1 MHGTNT
7 SDAMRGVGNDPVKVQ
22 AAGGLTSWIFFGVLD
37 LRPPLAPPAALRGL
51 AVEAR
56 LAFFLGVT
64 APAPLSDEPDESAS
78 ATLKT
83 GTAKGLRNAGDGAGV
98 GEQELARTLRR
109 NVRGR
114 VLPKDGG
121 LEPGDIDTPSPV
133 GTARS
138 SGARGGLRRRRK
150 AAGCRLQGM

>member
-83 GTAKGLRNAGDGAGV
+83 HSKGI
-98 GEQELARTLRR
+98 EKC
-109 NVRGR
+109 RGR
-114 VLPKDGG
+114 GG
-121 LEPGDIDTPSPV
+121 
-133 GTARS
+133 
-138 SGARGGLRRRRK
+138 GG
-150 AAGCRLQGM
+150 